1 MSFSALPDSV
11 PEITNWMPLNCWT
24 RLMYWGVGF
33 AVVEAVV
40 KVEVHVNVWVAED
53 ELVVVIDEEDVVVI
67 ISVLEGVDD
76 VVSVIAVVGVELTE
90 TVLEVDVG
98 VVDEVVVEEE
108 LLDRATYAA
117 TPATATTIITMTA
130 RKTGAI
136 PRGDVCK

>member
-1 MSFSALPDSV
+1 
-11 PEITNWMPLNCWT
+11 
-24 RLMYWGVGF
+24 MYWGVGF

-67 ISVLEGVDD
+67 ISVLEGVED

-90 TVLEVDVG
+90 TVLDVDVG
-98 VVDEVVVEEE
+98 VVVEVVVEEE